1 MRNSSARFYIFLS
14 IGAAVLTIALK
25 VGAYFLTGS
34 VGLLSDAAESGV
46 NLVAALVATWA
57 ITYAAKPSD
66 EEHNFGH
73 FKAEYFSSGVEGA
86 LILVAAASI
95 AVAAWQRL
103 LHP

>member
-1 MRNSSARFYIFLS
+1 MFLFALTNPKLAMRNSSARFYIFLS

-57 ITYAAKPSD
+57 R
-66 EEHNFGH
+66 E
-73 FKAEYFSSGVEGA
+73 
-86 LILVAAASI
+86 
-95 AVAAWQRL
+95 QRDKVG
-103 LHP
+103 